1 MEHVHHTFDA
11 VETLPTLN
19 EIEKQLRKLGCTKE
33 QVRRH
38 VDQMTVSRSQDA
50 KESRPRRPR
59 YNHHLDW
66 LSSHRL

>member
-1 MEHVHHTFDA
+1 MQHVHDTLDA
-11 VETLPTLN
+11 LETLPTLN

-38 VDQMTVSRSQDA
+38 VDQVTVSRSQDA
-50 KESRPRRPR
+50 KESPRRPR
-59 YNHHLDW
+59 YNHYLDW